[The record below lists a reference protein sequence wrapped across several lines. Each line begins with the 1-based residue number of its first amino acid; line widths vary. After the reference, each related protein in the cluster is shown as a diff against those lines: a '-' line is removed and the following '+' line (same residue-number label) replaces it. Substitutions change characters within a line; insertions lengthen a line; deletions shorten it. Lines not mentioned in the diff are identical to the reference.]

1 MFGNEPVIS
10 SLRSIYMESSHVD
23 SLVLPNAY
31 TLVASNLVRPH
42 MNDYKY
48 LVDKQQE
55 YKLKYNDNVNASG
68 RDEMKIVRR

>member
-1 MFGNEPVIS
+1 
-10 SLRSIYMESSHVD
+10 
-23 SLVLPNAY
+23 
-31 TLVASNLVRPH
+31 